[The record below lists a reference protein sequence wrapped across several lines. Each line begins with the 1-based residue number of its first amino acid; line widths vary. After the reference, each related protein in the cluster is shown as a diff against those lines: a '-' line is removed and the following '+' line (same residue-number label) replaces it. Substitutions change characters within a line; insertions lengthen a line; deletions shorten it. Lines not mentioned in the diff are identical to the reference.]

1 MKAPAF
7 LVPTAMVLMMAG
19 AASAAPPMG
28 AAGSATGGTG
38 GSAAAGGT
46 SASTLGLGGTS
57 TGPEGSSSSLGVG
70 GSAATDEGRAST
82 HSNVSGGGPVLN
94 GHAKAQA
101 QDKGTFSKSMT
112 HTKVKR
118 GKSVGSRTKTMSHVP
133 GEKPVMSR
141 STINEEVPQQ

>member
-1 MKAPAF
+1 MSRPALLALGAALL
-7 LVPTAMVLMMAG
+7 LVPAVALAN
-19 AASAAPPMG
+19 PPVG
-28 AAGSATGGTG
+28 AGSATGGTA

-57 TGPEGSSSSLGVG
+57 AGPDGASSSIGVG

-82 HSNVSGGGPVLN
+82 NSNVSGGGPVLN

-101 QDKGTFSKSMT
+101 QDHGTFSKSMT

-118 GKSVGSRTKTMSHVP
+118 GQGVGSRTKTMSHVP
-133 GEKPVMSR
+133 GQKPVMSTSR
-141 STINEEVPQQ
+141 TEQ